1 MFHYLHIRML
11 RRRGRV
17 SHPVIPSS
25 SIHNPANP
33 SRLGDACLACSAIR
47 HIPPVSA
54 TPANA
59 CAFAYPPFSAKPAN
73 ACAFANPPNKKD
85 ARGVLLK
92 ALRGGINRSIFPCPR
107 NTCYGGYIFEYK
119 RYRKSHLR
127 GAYVIYNLPA
137 LSFKNLFRRSDVIYT
152 TQAYDEL
159 IVLAHIRSAELASG
173 FCLCDFKLSVFA
185 GNENLFARFKIH
197 LLSHIGGQH
206 DPPKLVNCSFRCK
219 FHILCLP
226 FQ

>member
-17 SHPVIPSS
+17 SRPVILSS
-25 SIHNPANP
+25 SIHNPAYP
-33 SRLGDACLACSAIR
+33 SRLGDACLACFAIR

-54 TPANA
+54 
-59 CAFAYPPFSAKPAN
+59 KPAN
-73 ACAFANPPNKKD
+73 AYAFANPPNKKD

-185 GNENLFARFKIH
+185 GNENLFACFKID